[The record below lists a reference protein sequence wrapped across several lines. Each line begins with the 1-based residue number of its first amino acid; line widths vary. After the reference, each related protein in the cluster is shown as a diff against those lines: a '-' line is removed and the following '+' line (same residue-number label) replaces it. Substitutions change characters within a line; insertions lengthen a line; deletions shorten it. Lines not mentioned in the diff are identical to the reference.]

1 MVTSFLTP
9 LIQLIKRP
17 GAAKIPPDSRSHR
30 FVAVIDCILNQNVR
44 DAGAAGSPAINF
56 ELLQLCHEHH
66 VGILQMPCPE
76 IAALGFKRARKP
88 GQTIRAALDTELGRK
103 HCAEIA
109 RTVADRIASQ
119 VAAGDQLLAILGGNP
134 LSPGCA
140 VHIEETGLRPDSGIF
155 IKALQSEL
163 GSRGLSPSFRG
174 IRDYAPELLAED
186 LLWFRQLLTST

>member
-9 LIQLIKRP
+9 LIQRMKRHNAVKTP
-17 GAAKIPPDSRSHR
+17 SDGRSHR

-44 DAGAAGSPAINF
+44 DAGAACSPAMNF

-109 RTVADRIASQ
+109 STVADRIVSQ

-140 VHIEETGLRPDSGIF
+140 VHIEEAGLRAESGIF
-155 IKALQSEL
+155 IKALQTEL
-163 GSRGLSPSFRG
+163 GRRGLSPSFRG
-174 IRDYAPELLAED
+174 IRDYAPELLTED
-186 LLWFRQLLTST
+186 LLWFRNLLTLA